1 MSEIK
6 DLIKEQFDQLPQ
18 VIKDT
23 ITSSNWQDK
32 IRRIVKVNNLH
43 IDQGAAIENLVLI
56 TMLGIETPENFVQR
70 AQTYAGVDQD
80 QALSISSE
88 VEKEIFGD
96 IRKKLIDIT
105 DTSGTV
111 AEIDQATNELG
122 KVAAAI
128 ETAAKNEP
136 QTKPS
141 LKEKIPVDYFEKD
154 SVVSSDPYKE
164 PITIEDIKKDSIVVP
179 EPAIINPEPE
189 VVIMPETKPVPVI
202 EPEVKPEPIKKP
214 IFTPM
219 PKNIEETTPIIT
231 PTTDSKTDPYRE
243 PIV

>member
-23 ITSSNWQDK
+23 ITSSNWQEK

-70 AQTYAGVDQD
+70 AQSYAGVDQD

-128 ETAAKNEP
+128 ETAAKNE
-136 QTKPS
+136 QTIAKPS
-141 LKEKIPVDYFEKD
+141 LKEKIPSNYFEKETQP
-154 SVVSSDPYKE
+154 DPYKE
-164 PITIEDIKKDSIVVP
+164 PITIEDIKKDSVVVP

-189 VVIMPETKPVPVI
+189 VVIMPE
-202 EPEVKPEPIKKP
+202 VKPEPVKKP

-219 PKNIEETTPIIT
+219 PKNIEETTPAIT